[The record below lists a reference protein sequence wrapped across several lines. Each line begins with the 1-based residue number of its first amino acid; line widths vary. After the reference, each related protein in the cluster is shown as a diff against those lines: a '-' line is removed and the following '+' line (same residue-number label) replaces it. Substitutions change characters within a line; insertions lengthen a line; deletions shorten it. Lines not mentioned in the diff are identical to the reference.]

1 MYAVE
6 LSVDLPSLTLL
17 NTALASACIMN
28 WYLSGRVV
36 GSTESS
42 ISLMKPL
49 YPVDIT
55 VLSLTKTHPHLVC
68 VSWLLVDHNAASCM
82 KILFQPVGFFRTS
95 TLENIIINH
104 SKILLYNHNF
114 ASL

>member
-42 ISLMKPL
+42 IS
-49 YPVDIT
+49 DET
-55 VLSLTKTHPHLVC
+55 VVSSRYNCFIFNQDASTFSLRVM
-68 VSWLLVDHNAASCM
+68 ASC
-82 KILFQPVGFFRTS
+82 
-95 TLENIIINH
+95 
-104 SKILLYNHNF
+104 
-114 ASL
+114 